1 MKKANNQIKFRS
13 RVMYTK
19 LWREQYQLKTKQVKM
34 LILITQIKK
43 KENQRK
49 L

>member
-1 MKKANNQIKFRS
+1 
-13 RVMYTK
+13 MYTK